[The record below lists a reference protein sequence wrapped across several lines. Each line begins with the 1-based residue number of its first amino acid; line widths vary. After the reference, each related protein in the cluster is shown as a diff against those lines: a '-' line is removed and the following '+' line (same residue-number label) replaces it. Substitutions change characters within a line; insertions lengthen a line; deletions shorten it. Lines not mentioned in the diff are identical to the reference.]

1 MLNLDYSVLIV
12 MSLVWILMVV
22 LNKIFYRPVGSM
34 LAKREKKVREDGDKL
49 HSLTTDIQ
57 NKTDLI
63 EKILKDAKKDS
74 INIREELIQK
84 GEQIREDLI
93 GEARQKSK
101 HIFEQS
107 MDKLA
112 EDINTAEQKLAGEI
126 EEFSRKMKEIF
137 L

>member
-1 MLNLDYSVLIV
+1 MLDLDYSVLII

-22 LNKIFYRPVGSM
+22 LNKIFYRPVGNM
-34 LAKREKKVREDGDKL
+34 LAKRENKVREDSEKL
-49 HSLTTDIQ
+49 QSLTADIQ
-57 NKTDLI
+57 TKTDLI

-84 GEQIREDLI
+84 GEQIREQLI
-93 GEARQKSK
+93 GDARQKSK
-101 HIFEQS
+101 HIFDQS

-112 EDINTAEQKLAGEI
+112 EDINTAEQELTGEI
-126 EEFSRKMKEIF
+126 EEFSRRMKEIF